1 MYKQDY
7 KKLVPYEFW
16 RIYLNADNDSTREV
30 ICRQALEQ
38 YPKFMIMANELAALL
53 IEQKKADSKL
63 LEPFVSR
70 SAPTELLCN
79 QVIALMDERAYN
91 RADSIID
98 FLPDNDMTQD
108 VRAIVG
114 AYNGHFEDAYE
125 RFGTQGGINEV
136 VLLMAMKQNEEAWE
150 KAQELPDEP
159 LSYYLRA
166 ACANR
171 LDKERVG
178 ASVFLCRIGHR
189 LSV

>member
-1 MYKQDY
+1 
-7 KKLVPYEFW
+7 
-16 RIYLNADNDSTREV
+16 
-30 ICRQALEQ
+30 
-38 YPKFMIMANELAALL
+38 
-53 IEQKKADSKL
+53 
-63 LEPFVSR
+63 
-70 SAPTELLCN
+70 
-79 QVIALMDERAYN
+79 MDERAYN

-166 ACANR
+166 AWCQQVGQS
-171 LDKERVG
+171 ER
-178 ASVFLCRIGHR
+178 SIRFH
-189 LSV
+189 

>member
-1 MYKQDY
+1 M
-7 KKLVPYEFW
+7 
-16 RIYLNADNDSTREV
+16 
-30 ICRQALEQ
+30 
-38 YPKFMIMANELAALL
+38 
-53 IEQKKADSKL
+53 

-125 RFGTQGGINEV
+125 RFER
-136 VLLMAMKQNEEAWE
+136 
-150 KAQELPDEP
+150 KA
-159 LSYYLRA
+159 A
-166 ACANR
+166 
-171 LDKERVG
+171 
-178 ASVFLCRIGHR
+178 
-189 LSV
+189 

>member
-1 MYKQDY
+1 M
-7 KKLVPYEFW
+7 VPYEFW

-98 FLPDNDMTQD
+98 LLPDNDMTQD

-136 VLLMAMKQNEEAWE
+136 VLLMAMKQNEEAMG
-150 KAQELPDEP
+150 KGT
-159 LSYYLRA
+159 RTT
-166 ACANR
+166 
-171 LDKERVG
+171 G
-178 ASVFLCRIGHR
+178 
-189 LSV
+189 

>member
-1 MYKQDY
+1 M
-7 KKLVPYEFW
+7 
-16 RIYLNADNDSTREV
+16 
-30 ICRQALEQ
+30 
-38 YPKFMIMANELAALL
+38 L

-114 AYNGHFEDAYE
+114 AYNGHLRMLMNGSE
-125 RFGTQGGINEV
+125 R
-136 VLLMAMKQNEEAWE
+136 
-150 KAQELPDEP
+150 KA
-159 LSYYLRA
+159 A
-166 ACANR
+166 
-171 LDKERVG
+171 
-178 ASVFLCRIGHR
+178 
-189 LSV
+189 